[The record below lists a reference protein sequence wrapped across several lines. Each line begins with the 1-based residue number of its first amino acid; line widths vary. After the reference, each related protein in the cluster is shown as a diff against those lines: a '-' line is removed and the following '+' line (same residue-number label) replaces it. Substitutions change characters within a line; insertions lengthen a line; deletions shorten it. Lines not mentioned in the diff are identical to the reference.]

1 MRRYDGTELKLGPL
15 KTIEPFVMQYRG
27 FSWGLC
33 LQTYDLTK
41 TLPFIEKFNSERGL
55 DKTNRISLF
64 QLILC
69 AAARSVAMHPQLN
82 RFIAGKRFFQR
93 NRLNFA
99 FIVKPALTPQS
110 PETVI
115 KFDLSPFE
123 TLETLRIRMHA
134 FVSEAKT
141 DAGSAGEKHVRL
153 LAKLP
158 HFVKVIVNRIIANLD
173 YRGKLSASYIESD
186 PLFCTSFFAN
196 LGSVDVG
203 GQIIHHMYE
212 YGTASSF
219 VTVGRIRKGAVVV
232 DNSRIEV
239 RDVIDIGF
247 TIDERVTGGAY
258 AASFLIMMK
267 NLVENPEPLL
277 KKPEIPEES
286 IKELNLVDLTK
297 YKPYLKLKNKK

>member
-1 MRRYDGTELKLGPL
+1 MRRYDGTELKLSPL
-15 KTIEPFVMQYRG
+15 KTIEPFVMQYRS

-33 LQTYDLTK
+33 LQTYNLSK
-41 TLPFIEKFNSERGL
+41 TIPFIEKFNMERGL
-55 DKTNRISLF
+55 DKSNRITLF
-64 QLILC
+64 QVVLC

-82 RFIAGKRFFQR
+82 RFIAGKRYFQR

-99 FIVKPALTPQS
+99 FVVKPQLTPMS
-110 PETVI
+110 PETLT

-123 TLETLRIRMHA
+123 TLESLRTRMHA
-134 FVSEAKT
+134 FVNEART
-141 DAGSAGEKHVRL
+141 DAGSAAEGHIRS

-158 HFVKVIVNRIIANLD
+158 HFVKVLVNRILTNLE
-173 YRGKLSASYIESD
+173 YNGKLSASYIESD
-186 PLFCTSFFAN
+186 PLYCTSVFAN

-203 GQIIHHMYE
+203 GQLMHHMFE

-219 VTVGRIRKGAVVV
+219 VTVGRIRKGGVVV
-232 DNSRIEV
+232 DDSRMEV
-239 RDVIDIGF
+239 RDVVDIGF

-277 KKPEIPEES
+277 EKPDISEEL
-286 IKELNLVDLTK
+286 IGELNLVDLSK
-297 YKPYLKLKNKK
+297 YKPYLKLKKK